1 MYDWP
6 SRTPRKERGRSR
18 PIRGSATL
26 TTVESRKTIPDPST
40 AAARIQRER
49 VILSERSTSPS
60 RRLFCARSA
69 RARCLPPHPSRGERG
84 TRVVRGAPAGP
95 GRGGGREPVVGLG
108 RGRGGEEGR

>member
-49 VILSERSTSPS
+49 VILSERSTSPN

-69 RARCLPPHPSRGERG
+69 RARRLPPHPSRGERG
-84 TRVVRGAPAGP
+84 HQDDQSGADWPE
-95 GRGGGREPVVGLG
+95 RSERQDTIVG
-108 RGRGGEEGR
+108 

>member
-69 RARCLPPHPSRGERG
+69 RARRLPPHPS
-84 TRVVRGAPAGP
+84 
-95 GRGGGREPVVGLG
+95 GGGRGHQGCQGGGGWAGRLEGEDTVVG
-108 RGRGGEEGR
+108 